1 MSAKFPLMLAYIVRR
16 LLITIPILVAATMF
30 TFVLVDQAGDPLSE
44 LVFAIPPV
52 PEATL
57 NARRAELYLDRSTP
71 ERYWLWLTG
80 IGDTN
85 DDIGLLQGKWGPS
98 TRGSALQIGDQIA
111 SRFWITLRLVTA
123 ATVFSL
129 GLAIVTGVVSAIK
142 QYSKLDHTLTFVGFF
157 ALAMPT
163 FWLAS
168 LIREVGVW
176 VNQQFNIT
184 WFRTFGSQSP
194 THHRMDGWEAIWDV
208 LTHLMLPTLALMLTG
223 YAALSRFQR
232 ASMLEVLNSDYIRL
246 AKAKG
251 LRNRVVMRRHALRTA
266 LIPVVTLGTLAVAG
280 ALTGAVIT
288 ETIFGWRGLGT
299 FFLESLNNR
308 DAFAMM
314 AFLVFSGVLVVL
326 ANLIADLLYG
336 VLDPRIRYD

>member
-1 MSAKFPLMLAYIVRR
+1 MLAYILRR
-16 LLITIPILVAATMF
+16 LVVTIPILIAATMF
-30 TFVLVDQAGDPLSE
+30 TFLLVDLTGDPLSE
-44 LVFAIPPV
+44 LIFAIPPV
-52 PEATL
+52 PQSTIDQTRKA
-57 NARRAELYLDRSTP
+57 LYLDRSTF

-80 IGDTN
+80 IGETHG
-85 DDIGLLQGKWGPS
+85 DIGLLQGKWGPS
-98 TRGSALQIGDQIA
+98 VRGANYQIGEQI
-111 SRFWITLRLVTA
+111 SERFLITLRLVSA
-123 ATVFSL
+123 ATIFSL
-129 GLAIVTGVVSAIK
+129 GLAIITGVISAVR
-142 QYSKLDHTLTFVGFF
+142 QYSKIDHALTFFGFF

-168 LIREVGVW
+168 WIKETGVW
-176 VNQQFNIT
+176 VNQQLGVTI
-184 WFRTFGSQSP
+184 FRTFGAQST
-194 THHRMDGWEAIWDV
+194 THHRMEGWEAVWDI
-208 LTHLMLPTLALMLTG
+208 LTHLMLPTIALMLTG

-246 AKAKG
+246 ARAKG

-299 FFLESLNNR
+299 FFLEAIRGR
-308 DAFAMM
+308 DAFATMG
-314 AFLVFSGVLVVL
+314 FLVFSGVLVVL
-326 ANLIADLLYG
+326 ANLVADLLYG